1 MWTFPDQEWNLYPLH
16 CKVDYNHW
24 TTREVPYMFSNP
36 LLLALDIHQNHQAW
50 LRGMFACLPASST
63 PFIRGQESIALGKI
77 GYPIGS
83 TYIPLPSWCWFQG
96 AWLGTL
102 LLRPP
107 LSDCIPLI
115 PRTTYKTGG
124 RHNSSL
130 FLLSLGMW
138 GFFFFFFD
146 ITSALSRMRN
156 SWRWTKPSLH
166 VLLVP
171 KLSWEKRDHFPRG
184 DICKPPLLT
193 PSNVLLCA
201 EVSASTHCTEGQT
214 ETQENQQHK
223 AAQREVPSNEIQEN
237 FLTSY

>member
-138 GFFFFFFD
+138 VFLFFFWHYICTKQDEKFMKVD
-146 ITSALSRMRN
+146 EALPSRTFSSKVELGEAR
-156 SWRWTKPSLH
+156 S
-166 VLLVP
+166 
-171 KLSWEKRDHFPRG
+171 F
-184 DICKPPLLT
+184 
-193 PSNVLLCA
+193 
-201 EVSASTHCTEGQT
+201 STGGH
-214 ETQENQQHK
+214 
-223 AAQREVPSNEIQEN
+223 
-237 FLTSY
+237 L